1 MDKRALSG
9 GLLVIFALAFG
20 ASTAR
25 AQTRVVTGRV
35 TSGATGQGIGRANVS
50 VVGTVI
56 VAVTNDRGEYSL
68 AAPDGPVRLLARAVG
83 FKRRQVAIT
92 ADQDRADIALDQ
104 DVFNLE
110 AVVVTGQATAVAQQN
125 LANAVATIAPEVL
138 TRAPTATVENALQGK
153 IPGALVQSN
162 SGAPGG
168 GAQITLRGVS
178 TINGSVNPLIVV
190 DGLVISN
197 DAIASNMNAITA
209 AAGGGNASNQ
219 DNAVNRLADLN
230 PADIANV
237 EVLKGA
243 SAAAIYGSEAANGVI
258 IITTK
263 RGQTGA
269 PRFTLTQRFGQYR
282 LANKLGQRRFTDSAD
297 AVSAFGAD
305 SALAGQLCAGG
316 CPFHDFEQEL
326 FGEHTLSYETDGSVS
341 GGTDQTSYFI
351 SGLVKR
357 DGGIAPN
364 TGYDKQSLRANIDQL
379 LGSRFHLSVSTQLIH
394 SVADRGISN
403 NDNTTTSPYLVFPF
417 TPSFFDL
424 RPVNGVY
431 PFNPFIGNGSN
442 PLQTLALL
450 RNSEDVWRVLGT
462 TKLRID
468 ALTSGPHH
476 LEFNI
481 SGGLD
486 YFEQQN
492 DILSPPDLNFESA
505 DGQPGT
511 VVLGKGSDQRLNL
524 VGSAIYNFTPAS
536 GRYSATT
543 SAGFQFQD
551 QHLNSTNAVG
561 RTILA
566 GQQNINQATSIVIN
580 QNQVPVRGFG
590 MYAQEELLA
599 MDQRMLVT
607 LGIRGDRS
615 SVNGDTR
622 KFYYFPK
629 ASASYRFLTPI
640 SGVDELKLRGA
651 FGQTGN
657 PPLFGQKFTPEG
669 TGVIGGQFGTLAGGN
684 AGASDIK
691 PERQT
696 EMEAGFDATLGNEFA
711 TFSFTFYNKTI
722 TDLLLV
728 ARVAPSTGRTNRI
741 FNGGKLRNLGQ
752 EVSLSLSPLRR
763 AELNWILR
771 TTFSRNRSKV
781 VELPVPAFQT
791 GGFGTSLG
799 AFQIEQGKSATQ
811 IVGLLDTLG
820 NVGVVGNAEPKF
832 QMSLSNDLTW
842 RQWSF
847 SFLWDWKKG
856 GDIINLTQ
864 LLYDAGNNSPDQNP
878 VGNQRIT
885 EWGALAHTQV
895 YVQDGSYLKLREVSL
910 TYELPPSVVSHLF
923 GGVRYAKL
931 NVSGRNL
938 IRITPYK
945 GMDPEVSNFGNQ
957 AIARNIDVAPFPPSR
972 SFFFSIDLGF

>member
-1 MDKRALSG
+1 LWGFVAVLCAAALSPRE
-9 GLLVIFALAFG
+9 
-20 ASTAR
+20 AR
-25 AQTRVVTGRV
+25 AQARVITGRV
-35 TSGATGQGIGRANVS
+35 ASAQTGQGIARANVS

-56 VAVTNDRGEYSL
+56 VATTNDRGEYTLS
-68 AAPDGPVRLLARAVG
+68 APAGEVRLMVRAVG
-83 FKRRQVAIT
+83 FKRRQVTVTGDQQT
-92 ADQDRADIALDQ
+92 ADVALDQ

-110 AVVVTGQATAVAQQN
+110 AVVVTGQATAIAQQN

-138 TRAPTATVENALQGK
+138 TRAPTPTIESAVQGK
-153 IPGALVQSN
+153 IPGALIQQN

-178 TINGSVNPLIVV
+178 TINGSVSPLIVV
-190 DGLVISN
+190 DGMVIAN
-197 DAIASNMNAITA
+197 DAIGNNLNAVTA

-219 DNAVNRLADLN
+219 DNPVNRLADLN

-243 SAAAIYGSEAANGVI
+243 SAAAIYGSEAANGVL

-269 PRFTLTQRFGQYR
+269 PRFSLTQRFGQFR
-282 LANKLGQRRFTDSAD
+282 LANKMGQRAFLDSAD
-297 AVSAFGAD
+297 AVSVFGSD
-305 SALAGQLCAGG
+305 SALVGQLCAGG

-326 FGEHTLSYETDGSVS
+326 YGQHSLSFETDGSIS

-351 SGLVKR
+351 SGLVKK

-364 TGYDKQSLRANIDQL
+364 TGYQKQSLRANLDQL

-394 SVADRGISN
+394 SLADRGISN
-403 NDNTTTSPYLVFPF
+403 NDNTGTSTFLVLPF

-424 RPVNGVY
+424 RPVNGAF
-431 PFNPFIGNGSN
+431 PANPFSQSN
-442 PLQTLALL
+442 PLQTFELL
-450 RNSEDVWRVLGT
+450 TNSEDLWRVLGT

-476 LEFNI
+476 LEFNVT
-481 SGGLD
+481 GGLD
-486 YFEQQN
+486 YYELQN
-492 DILSPPDLNFESA
+492 DILSPPTLQYEPQ

-511 VVLGKGSDQRLNL
+511 VVLGKASDQRLNL
-524 VGSAIYNFTPAS
+524 VGSAIYNYAPAS
-536 GRYSATT
+536 GSYSATT
-543 SAGFQFQD
+543 SAGFQYQD
-551 QHLNSTNAVG
+551 QHLNQTNAVG

-566 GQQNINQATSIVIN
+566 GQQNINQATTITIN
-580 QNQVPVRGFG
+580 QALTPVRSVGL
-590 MYAQEELLA
+590 YAQEEVLA
-599 MDQRMLVT
+599 LDQRLLVT
-607 LGIRGDRS
+607 AGIRADRS

-622 KFYYFPK
+622 KLFFFPK
-629 ASASYRFLTPI
+629 ASASYRFLAPV
-640 SGVDELKLRGA
+640 SGVDELKIRGA

-669 TGVIGGQFGTLAGGN
+669 TGVIGGLFGTVSGAN
-684 AGASDIK
+684 AGASDIT

-696 EMEAGFDATLGNEFA
+696 EMEAGFDATLGHEFA
-711 TFSFTFYNKTI
+711 TLSFTYYNKTI

-741 FNGGKLRNLGQ
+741 FNGGKLQNLGQ
-752 EVSLSLSPLRR
+752 EVALSLNPLRR
-763 AELNWILR
+763 PDVNWIFR

-781 VELPVPAFQT
+781 VELPVPAFET

-799 AFQIEQGKSATQ
+799 AFKIEQGKSATQ
-811 IVGLLDTLG
+811 IVGTE
-820 NVGVVGNAEPKF
+820 GVVGDVEPDF
-832 QMSLSNDLTW
+832 QMTFSNDLTVKRW
-842 RQWSF
+842 NLG
-847 SFLWDWKKG
+847 FLWDWKKG

-864 LLYDAGNNSPDQNP
+864 LLYDAGNNAPD
-878 VGNQRIT
+878 VGNTRFT
-885 EWGALAHTQV
+885 DWLGGKTKT

-910 TYELPPSVVSHLF
+910 SYDLPEAVIGHLF
-923 GGVRYAKL
+923 GGIRYARL

-945 GMDPEVSNFGNQ
+945 GLDPEVSNFGNQ

>member
-20 ASTAR
+20 ASPAW

-197 DAIASNMNAITA
+197 DAIASNMNAVTA

-219 DNAVNRLADLN
+219 DNPVNRLADLN

-269 PRFTLTQRFGQYR
+269 PRFTLTQRFGQFR
-282 LANKLGQRRFTDSAD
+282 LANKLGQRRFSDSAD
-297 AVSAFGAD
+297 AVSAFGHA
-305 SALAGQLCAGG
+305 ALVGQICNPT
-316 CPFHDFEQEL
+316 CPFFDFEQEL
-326 FGEHTLSYETDGSVS
+326 YGEHTLSYETDGSVS

-403 NDNTTTSPYLVFPF
+403 NDNTSTSPYLVFPF
-417 TPSFFDL
+417 TPSFFNL
-424 RPVNGVY
+424 EPVNGVY
-431 PFNPFIGNGSN
+431 PFNPFPGNGSN
-442 PLQTLALL
+442 PLQTLAFL

-462 TKLRID
+462 TRLRID
-468 ALTSGPHH
+468 ALTSGAHH

-486 YFEQQN
+486 YYEQQN
-492 DILSPPDLNFESA
+492 DILSPPTLNFEPA

-524 VGSAIYNFTPAS
+524 VGSAIYNFTPTS

-551 QHLNSTNAVG
+551 SHLNSTNAVG
-561 RTILA
+561 KTILA

-590 MYAQEELLA
+590 MYAQEEVLA
-599 MDQRMLVT
+599 IDQRLLVT

-629 ASASYRFLTPI
+629 ASASYRFLTPV

-669 TGVIGGQFGTLAGGN
+669 TGVIGGQFGTLSGAN

-696 EMEAGFDATLGNEFA
+696 EMEGGFDATLGNEFA
-711 TFSFTFYNKTI
+711 TFSFTYYNKTI

-741 FNGGKLRNLGQ
+741 FNGGKLRKLGQ

-763 AELNWILR
+763 PELNWILR

-781 VELPVPAFQT
+781 VELPVPSFQT

-820 NVGVVGNAEPKF
+820 TVGVVGNSEPKF

-864 LLYDAGNNSPDQNP
+864 LLYDAGGNSADQVPAGNN
-878 VGNQRIT
+878 RIS
-885 EWGALAHTQV
+885 EWGGLAHTKV

-910 TYELPPSVVSHLF
+910 TYELPASLTGHLF
-923 GGVRYAKL
+923 GGVRYARL

-938 IRITPYK
+938 IRISPYK
-945 GMDPEVSNFGNQ
+945 GLDPEVSNFGNQ

>member
-1 MDKRALSG
+1 MGKRALFAAF
-9 GLLVIFALAFG
+9 LVLTGSALG
-20 ASTAR
+20 VREAR
-25 AQTRVVTGRV
+25 AQAHVITGRV
-35 TSGATGQGIGRANVS
+35 TSAQTGSAVAGATIS
-50 VVGTVI
+50 VLGTVI
-56 VAVTNDRGEYSL
+56 VAQTNQRGEYSL
-68 AAPDGPVRLLARAVG
+68 AAPIGAVNLLVKGVG
-83 FKRRQVAIT
+83 FKRRRVAVAADETT
-92 ADQDRADIALDQ
+92 ADVTLDQ

-138 TRAPTATVENALQGK
+138 ARAPAPTLESAVQGK
-153 IPGALVQSN
+153 IPGALVQTN

-190 DGLVISN
+190 DGMVISN
-197 DAIASNMNAITA
+197 DAIPSNMNSVTA
-209 AAGGGNASNQ
+209 ASGGGNASNQ

-230 PADIANV
+230 PADIADV

-263 RGQTGA
+263 RGQVGR
-269 PRFTLTQRFGQYR
+269 PQFTMTQRFGQFR

-305 SALAGQLCAGG
+305 SALVGQLCRGG
-316 CPFHDFEQEL
+316 CPFYDFEQEL
-326 FGEHTLSYETDGSVS
+326 YGQHPLSFETDGSVS
-341 GGTDQTSYFI
+341 GGTDQTSYYV
-351 SGLVKR
+351 SALVKR

-364 TGYDKQSLRANIDQL
+364 TGAEKQSLRANLDQL
-379 LGSRFHLSVSTQLIH
+379 LGSRFHLSVSTQVIH
-394 SVADRGISN
+394 SLANRGISN
-403 NDNTTTSPYLVFPF
+403 NDNTGTSTYMVLPF
-417 TPSFFDL
+417 TPSFIDL
-424 RPVNGVY
+424 RPTNGVY
-431 PFNPFIGNGSN
+431 PVNPYSQSN
-442 PLQTLALL
+442 PLQTFAFLT
-450 RNSEDVWRVLGT
+450 NNEDVWRVLGT
-462 TKLRID
+462 TKLRYD
-468 ALTSGPHH
+468 AIESGPHH
-476 LEFNI
+476 LVLEA

-486 YFEQQN
+486 YFDQQN
-492 DILSPPDLNFESA
+492 DILSPPTLQFEPQ

-511 VVLGKGSDQRLNL
+511 VVLGKASDQRLNL
-524 VGSAIYNFTPAS
+524 LGSAIYNFVPAS
-536 GRYSATT
+536 GNYSSTT
-543 SAGFQFQD
+543 SAGFQYQD
-551 QHLNSTNAVG
+551 QGLNNTNAVG

-566 GQQNINQATSIVIN
+566 GQQNINQAASIVIN
-580 QNQVPVRGFG
+580 QNQIPVRGLG
-590 MYAQEELLA
+590 IYAQEEVLA
-599 MDQRMLVT
+599 LAQRLLVT
-607 LGIRGDRS
+607 GGFRADRS

-622 KFYYFPK
+622 KLYFFPK
-629 ASASYRFLTPI
+629 ASASYRFLTPF
-640 SGVDELKLRGA
+640 SGLDELKLRAA

-669 TGVIGGQFGTLAGGN
+669 TGTIGGLFGTLAGAN

-696 EMEAGFDATLGNEFA
+696 EIEGGFDATIGNEFA
-711 TFSFTFYNKTI
+711 RLSFTYYDKTI

-741 FNGGKLRNLGQ
+741 INGGKLRNRGQ
-752 EVSLSLSPLRR
+752 EISLSFSPLQRPD
-763 AELNWILR
+763 LNWVLR

-781 VELPVPAFQT
+781 VELPVPAFNT

-799 AFQIEQGKSATQ
+799 AFRIEQGKSATQ
-811 IVGLLDTLG
+811 IVGTE
-820 NVGVVGNAEPKF
+820 GVVGNSEPDF

-842 RQWSF
+842 KRWNLG
-847 SFLWDWKKG
+847 FLWDWKKG

-864 LLYDAGNNSPDQNP
+864 LLYDAGSNSPDQVP
-878 VGNQRIT
+878 AGNQRIT
-885 EWGALAHTQV
+885 DWAVNGKTQV

-910 TYELPPSVVSHLF
+910 TFDLPAAVTAHLF
-923 GGVRYAKL
+923 GGVRHARL

-945 GMDPEVSNFGNQ
+945 GLDPEVSNFGNQ

>member
-9 GLLVIFALAFG
+9 GLLVILALAFG

-35 TSGATGQGIGRANVS
+35 TSGQTGQGIARANVS

-92 ADQDRADIALDQ
+92 ADQDRADVALDQ

-197 DAIASNMNAITA
+197 DAIASNMNAVTA

-219 DNAVNRLADLN
+219 DNPVNRLADLN

-282 LANKLGQRRFTDSAD
+282 LANKLGQRQFTDSAD
-297 AVSAFGAD
+297 AVSAFGHA
-305 SALAGQLCAGG
+305 ALMGQTCNPT
-316 CPFHDFEQEL
+316 CPFFDFEQEL
-326 FGEHTLSYETDGSVS
+326 YGEHNLSFETDGSVS

-403 NDNTTTSPYLVFPF
+403 NDNTSTSPYLVFPF
-417 TPSFFDL
+417 TPSLFNL
-424 RPVNGVY
+424 EPVNGVY
-431 PFNPFIGNGSN
+431 PFNPFPGNGSN

-450 RNSEDVWRVLGT
+450 KNAEDVWRVLGT
-462 TKLRID
+462 TRLRID
-468 ALTSGPHH
+468 ALTSGAHH
-476 LEFNI
+476 LEFNL

-486 YFEQQN
+486 YYEQQN
-492 DILSPPDLNFESA
+492 DILSPPTLNFEPA

-524 VGSAIYNFTPAS
+524 VGSAIYNFTPTS

-561 RTILA
+561 KTILA
-566 GQQNINQATSIVIN
+566 GQQNINQATSIVIF

-590 MYAQEELLA
+590 IYGQEEVLA
-599 MDQRMLVT
+599 IDQRLLVT

-622 KFYYFPK
+622 KFYFFPK
-629 ASASYRFLTPI
+629 ASASYRFLTPV

-657 PPLFGQKFTPEG
+657 PPLFG
-669 TGVIGGQFGTLAGGN
+669 
-684 AGASDIK
+684 
-691 PERQT
+691 
-696 EMEAGFDATLGNEFA
+696 
-711 TFSFTFYNKTI
+711 
-722 TDLLLV
+722 
-728 ARVAPSTGRTNRI
+728 
-741 FNGGKLRNLGQ
+741 
-752 EVSLSLSPLRR
+752 
-763 AELNWILR
+763 
-771 TTFSRNRSKV
+771 
-781 VELPVPAFQT
+781 
-791 GGFGTSLG
+791 
-799 AFQIEQGKSATQ
+799 
-811 IVGLLDTLG
+811 
-820 NVGVVGNAEPKF
+820 
-832 QMSLSNDLTW
+832 
-842 RQWSF
+842 
-847 SFLWDWKKG
+847 
-856 GDIINLTQ
+856 
-864 LLYDAGNNSPDQNP
+864 
-878 VGNQRIT
+878 
-885 EWGALAHTQV
+885 
-895 YVQDGSYLKLREVSL
+895 
-910 TYELPPSVVSHLF
+910 
-923 GGVRYAKL
+923 
-931 NVSGRNL
+931 
-938 IRITPYK
+938 
-945 GMDPEVSNFGNQ
+945 
-957 AIARNIDVAPFPPSR
+957 
-972 SFFFSIDLGF
+972 

>member
-1 MDKRALSG
+1 MGKRVLSG
-9 GLLVIFALAFG
+9 SLVILAMAFG
-20 ASTAR
+20 AGTAR
-25 AQTRVVTGRV
+25 AQTRVVAGRV
-35 TSGATGQGIGRANVS
+35 TSSQTGQGIGRANVS
-50 VVGTVI
+50 VLGTVI

-68 AAPDGPVRLLARAVG
+68 AAPAGPVRFLVRAVG
-83 FKRRQVAIT
+83 FKRRQVAVT
-92 ADQDRADIALDQ
+92 EGQERADVSLDQ

-138 TRAPTATVENALQGK
+138 TRAPTGTVEGSLQGK
-153 IPGALVQSN
+153 IPGALVQTN

-209 AAGGGNASNQ
+209 ASGGGNASSQ

-269 PRFTLTQRFGQYR
+269 PRFTLTQRFGQFR

-297 AVSAFGAD
+297 AVTAFHSD
-305 SALAGQLCAGG
+305 SALVGQLCTGG
-316 CPFHDFEQEL
+316 CPFYDFEQEL
-326 FGEHTLSYETDGSVS
+326 YGGHNLSFETDGSVS
-341 GGTDQTSYFI
+341 GGTDQTSYFL

-394 SVADRGISN
+394 SLANRGISN
-403 NDNTTTSPYLVFPF
+403 NDNTGTSTYLVLPF
-417 TPSFFDL
+417 TPSFFNL
-424 RPVNGVY
+424 QPVNGVY
-431 PFNPFIGNGSN
+431 PANPFSPSN
-442 PLQTLALL
+442 PLETFAFLKNA
-450 RNSEDVWRVLGT
+450 EDVWRVLGT
-462 TKLRID
+462 SKLRID

-476 LEFNI
+476 IEFNV

-492 DILSPPDLNFESA
+492 DILSPPTLQYEPA
-505 DGQPGT
+505 DGQAGT
-511 VVLGKGSDQRLNL
+511 VVLGKASDQRLNL
-524 VGSAIYNFTPAS
+524 VGSAIYNFTPTS

-551 QHLNSTNAVG
+551 QHVNVTNAVG

-566 GQQNINQATSIVIN
+566 GQENVNQATNIVLN
-580 QNQVPVRGFG
+580 QNQVPVRGIG
-590 MYAQEELLA
+590 VYAQEEVLA
-599 MDQRMLVT
+599 LDQRLFLTV
-607 LGIRGDRS
+607 GFRADRS
-615 SVNGDTR
+615 SVNGDTH
-622 KFYYFPK
+622 KFYFFPK
-629 ASASYRFLTPI
+629 ASASYRFLTPV
-640 SGVDELKLRGA
+640 SGVDELKIRGA

-657 PPLFGQKFTPEG
+657 PPLFGQKFTTEG
-669 TGVIGGQFGTLAGGN
+669 TGVIGGQFGTLAGAN

-696 EMEAGFDATLGNEFA
+696 EIEGGFDATLGNEFA
-711 TFSFTFYNKTI
+711 TISFTYYNKTI

-741 FNGGKLRNLGQ
+741 FNGGRLRNLGQ
-752 EVSLSLSPLRR
+752 EVSLSFSPLRR
-763 AELNWILR
+763 PDLNWIVR
-771 TTFSRNRSKV
+771 TTFSRNRSTV
-781 VELPVPAFQT
+781 VELPVPAFNI
-791 GGFGTSLG
+791 GGFGLSLG
-799 AFQIEQGKSATQ
+799 AFRIEQGKSTTQ
-811 IVGLLDTLG
+811 IVGTE
-820 NVGVVGNAEPKF
+820 GVVGNSEPDF
-832 QMSLSNDLTW
+832 QLALSNDFTW
-842 RQWSF
+842 KQWNLG
-847 SFLWDWKKG
+847 FLWDWKKG
-856 GDIINLTQ
+856 GDIINLTTF
-864 LLYDAGNNSPDQNP
+864 LYDAGNNSPDQVP
-878 VGNQRIT
+878 TGNQRIAD
-885 EWGALAHTQV
+885 WGSGHTKV
-895 YVQDGSYLKLREVSL
+895 FVQDGSYLKLREVSV
-910 TYELPPSVVSHLF
+910 TYELPRSVVGHLF

-931 NVSGRNL
+931 NLSGRNL
-938 IRITPYK
+938 IRITKYL

-957 AIARNIDVAPFPPSR
+957 AITRNIDVAPFPASR

>member
-1 MDKRALSG
+1 VDKRALSG
-9 GLLVIFALAFG
+9 GLLVILAMAFG
-20 ASTAR
+20 ASSAR

-35 TSGATGQGIGRANVS
+35 TSAQTGQGIGRASVS

-56 VAVTNDRGEYSL
+56 VAVTSDRGEYSL
-68 AAPDGPVRLLARAVG
+68 AAPEGAFRLLVRAVG
-83 FKRRQVAIT
+83 FKRRQVPMT
-92 ADQDRADIALDQ
+92 ADQDKADVALDQ

-219 DNAVNRLADLN
+219 DNPVNRLADLN

-269 PRFTLTQRFGQYR
+269 PRFTLTQRLGQFS

-305 SALAGQLCAGG
+305 KALVGQLCAGG
-316 CPFHDFEQEL
+316 CPFHDFEQEIY
-326 FGEHTLSYETDGSVS
+326 GEHNLSFETDGSVS
-341 GGTDQTSYFI
+341 GGTDQTSYYI

-394 SVADRGISN
+394 SLANRGISN
-403 NDNTTTSPYLVFPF
+403 NDNTGTSTYLVLPF
-417 TPSFFDL
+417 TPSFIDL

-431 PFNPFIGNGSN
+431 PTNPFSPSN
-442 PLQTLALL
+442 PLQTFALL
-450 RNSEDVWRVLGT
+450 KNAEDVWRVLGT

-476 LEFNI
+476 IEFNI

-492 DILSPPDLNFESA
+492 DILSPPTLQFEPS
-505 DGQPGT
+505 DGQAGT
-511 VVLGKGSDQRLNL
+511 VVLGKASDQRLNL
-524 VGSAIYNFTPAS
+524 VGTAIYNFTPTS

-551 QHLNSTNAVG
+551 QHLNATNAVG
-561 RTILA
+561 RTILD
-566 GQQNINQATSIVIN
+566 GQQNVNQATNIVIN
-580 QNQVPVRGFG
+580 QNQVPVRGLG
-590 MYAQEELLA
+590 VYGQEEVLA
-599 MDQRMLVT
+599 IDQRLLVT
-607 LGIRGDRS
+607 AGFRADRS
-615 SVNGDTR
+615 SVNGDTH
-622 KFYYFPK
+622 KFYFFPK
-629 ASASYRFLTPI
+629 ASASYRFLTPV
-640 SGVDELKLRGA
+640 SGVDELKVRAA

-657 PPLFGQKFTPEG
+657 PPLFGQKFTTEG
-669 TGVIGGQFGTLAGGN
+669 TGVIGGQFGTLAGAN

-696 EMEAGFDATLGNEFA
+696 EMEGGFDATLGNEFA
-711 TFSFTFYNKTI
+711 TLSFTYYNKTI

-752 EVSLSLSPLRR
+752 EVSLSVSPVRR
-763 AELNWILR
+763 PEFNWILR
-771 TTFSRNRSKV
+771 STFSRNRSTV

-820 NVGVVGNAEPKF
+820 NVGVVGNSEPKF

-864 LLYDAGNNSPDQNP
+864 LLYDAGSNSPDQVP
-878 VGNQRIT
+878 AGNQRIT
-885 EWGALAHTQV
+885 DWAALGHTQV

-910 TYELPPSVVSHLF
+910 TYELPASLTGHLF
-923 GGVRYAKL
+923 GGVRYARL

-938 IRITPYK
+938 LRFTPYK